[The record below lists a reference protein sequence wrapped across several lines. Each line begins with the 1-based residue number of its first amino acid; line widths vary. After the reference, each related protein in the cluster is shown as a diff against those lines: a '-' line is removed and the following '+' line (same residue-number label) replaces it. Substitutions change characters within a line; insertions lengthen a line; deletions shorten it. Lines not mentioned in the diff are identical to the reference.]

1 MPPHYIMVHS
11 LPLTAGES
19 LARNHLVPNHRLK
32 ILLADLSCDLPSLRL
47 MAGSRRA
54 GPRVGV

>member
-1 MPPHYIMVHS
+1 MVHS